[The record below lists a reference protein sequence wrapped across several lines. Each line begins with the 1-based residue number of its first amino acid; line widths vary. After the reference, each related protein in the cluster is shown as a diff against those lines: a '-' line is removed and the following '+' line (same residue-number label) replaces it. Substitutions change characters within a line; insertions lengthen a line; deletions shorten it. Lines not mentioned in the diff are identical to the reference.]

1 MVHHLFMSGTID
13 SANRTDRL
21 AIVDLQMTEQVRSVD
36 VIDAIEGLKTDAA
49 GFRILVRGSVGFD
62 LDAG

>member
-1 MVHHLFMSGTID
+1 MTGAID

-49 GFRILVRGSVGFD
+49 GFRISV
-62 LDAG
+62 